1 MEDALTVAR
10 MDAGD
15 AAEKIHN
22 LEMKLN
28 ALEKDKIDEE
38 GVFNA
43 KLEEYISKMSSQQKH
58 AEDAL
63 VQLKTKN
70 ESLSKRLRKTA
81 WISEIFIICLLEK
94 VTKSALFEGTYDMK
108 SSEVPLNSFSL
119 FFIDIYWFCQYIFVK
134 PIWSSK
140 EAEVKSLEEDKD
152 KFRKELEEEIEYL
165 LNEKNQMQSRHM
177 VSSFI
182 VRVSHV
188 VSDWPN
194 GRPRD
199 RS

>member
-1 MEDALTVAR
+1 MQAVTLAMNNCEMNRRLEEENSSLNEQLVKMEDALTVAR

-43 KLEEYISKMSSQQKH
+43 KLEEYISKMNSQQKH

-70 ESLSKRLRKTA
+70 ESLSKRLRKTV
-81 WISEIFIICLLEK
+81 SSFLSSVSSKK
-94 VTKSALFEGTYDMK
+94 VTKLALFEGTYDMK
-108 SSEVPLNSFSL
+108 SSPSALDIH
-119 FFIDIYWFCQYIFVK
+119 FFIIY
-134 PIWSSK
+134 
-140 EAEVKSLEEDKD
+140 
-152 KFRKELEEEIEYL
+152 
-165 LNEKNQMQSRHM
+165 
-177 VSSFI
+177 
-182 VRVSHV
+182 
-188 VSDWPN
+188 
-194 GRPRD
+194 
-199 RS
+199 

>member
-1 MEDALTVAR
+1 MLNRLKRNESYSRSESDFEINWRLEEENASLNEQLVKMEDALTVAR

-70 ESLSKRLRKTA
+70 ESLSKRLRKRFDHFLSSV
-81 WISEIFIICLLEK
+81 WSKK
-94 VTKSALFEGTYDMK
+94 VTKLALLEGTYDMK
-108 SSEVPLNSFSL
+108 SSQVPLNS
-119 FFIDIYWFCQYIFVK
+119 FFIDIYWYCQYILVK
-134 PIWSSK
+134 PNKFEGRGSK
-140 EAEVKSLEEDKD
+140 
-152 KFRKELEEEIEYL
+152 I
-165 LNEKNQMQSRHM
+165 
-177 VSSFI
+177 I
-182 VRVSHV
+182 
-188 VSDWPN
+188 
-194 GRPRD
+194 GRRQ
-199 RS
+199 R

>member
-1 MEDALTVAR
+1 MQAVTLAMNNCEMNRRLEEENSSLNEQLVKMEDALTVAR

-81 WISEIFIICLLEK
+81 
-94 VTKSALFEGTYDMK
+94 
-108 SSEVPLNSFSL
+108 
-119 FFIDIYWFCQYIFVK
+119 
-134 PIWSSK
+134 
-140 EAEVKSLEEDKD
+140 
-152 KFRKELEEEIEYL
+152 
-165 LNEKNQMQSRHM
+165 
-177 VSSFI
+177 
-182 VRVSHV
+182 
-188 VSDWPN
+188 
-194 GRPRD
+194 
-199 RS
+199 

>member
-43 KLEEYISKMSSQQKH
+43 KLEEYISKMNSQQKH
-58 AEDAL
+58 AEEAL

-70 ESLSKRLRKTA
+70 ESLSKRLRKTV
-81 WISEIFIICLLEK
+81 W
-94 VTKSALFEGTYDMK
+94 
-108 SSEVPLNSFSL
+108 
-119 FFIDIYWFCQYIFVK
+119 FFISSIYGRLIVPMKMRGLKLGWT
-134 PIWSSK
+134 
-140 EAEVKSLEEDKD
+140 
-152 KFRKELEEEIEYL
+152 RKQLRGL
-165 LNEKNQMQSRHM
+165 TLNNLGINLRNRLWGPSEFQPTRFHQ
-177 VSSFI
+177 
-182 VRVSHV
+182 
-188 VSDWPN
+188 
-194 GRPRD
+194 
-199 RS
+199 